1 LGLLTPAMVAYGH
14 AENILR
20 RRQEVLD
27 VAYQRHPERATLP
40 QWAQPHQGF
49 GSMPM
54 RSLTLIESAAYNLR

>member
-27 VAYQRHPERATLP
+27 VAYQRHPERATPSTMGAATSGLRFD
-40 QWAQPHQGF
+40 ANAIVDA
-49 GSMPM
+49 
-54 RSLTLIESAAYNLR
+54 IESAAYNLR